1 MEEKRDKIERER
13 KTNVPN
19 YTKQTGRT
27 NEWVCCLDRLHSDD
41 KSNKVFCFFLLLK
54 KSTEKN
60 ECRY

>member
-41 KSNKVFCFFLLLK
+41 KSNKVFCFF
-54 KSTEKN
+54 
-60 ECRY
+60 YF